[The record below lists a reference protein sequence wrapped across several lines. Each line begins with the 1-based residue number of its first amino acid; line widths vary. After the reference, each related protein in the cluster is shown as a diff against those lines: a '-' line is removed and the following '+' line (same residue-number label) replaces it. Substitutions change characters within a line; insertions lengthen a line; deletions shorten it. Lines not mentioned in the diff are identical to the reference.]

1 MAEVFSSVFQT
12 KQCNLELDLPP
23 TCFPMPKFTS
33 MAFKSS
39 EIKFYL
45 KDLDSNGGCDPCDI
59 FPLFLKKMADLLALK
74 LAKIFRDL
82 LRSGRFPES

>member
-1 MAEVFSSVFQT
+1 MELNTSLPPIRTNDGSVTYDPSEMAEVFSSVFQT

-33 MAFKSS
+33 IAFKSS

-45 KDLDSNGGCDPCDI
+45 KDLDSNGGCDP
-59 FPLFLKKMADLLALK
+59 
-74 LAKIFRDL
+74 
-82 LRSGRFPES
+82 